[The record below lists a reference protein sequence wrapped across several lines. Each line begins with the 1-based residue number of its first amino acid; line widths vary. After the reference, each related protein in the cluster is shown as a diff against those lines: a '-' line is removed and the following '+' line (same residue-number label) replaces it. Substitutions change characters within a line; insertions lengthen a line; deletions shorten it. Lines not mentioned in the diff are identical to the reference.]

1 LSPAPIPDAAA
12 VEIAPDDRQIA
23 ISLFGNMEALMSK
36 TLVTFLLDRTG
47 SMESVRDDT
56 IGAFNT
62 YLDTL
67 QQDGDLLYFTLIQFD
82 SMSVD
87 KVHVNEPVKE
97 IPRLTRETF
106 VPRASTPLIDA
117 ACKTIKAVEKSVS
130 GSPQTKIVICIQTD
144 GQENASTEHTWE
156 ELNAL
161 IKAKFEQ
168 GWQFNFMGA
177 GIDAYA
183 QASRMGISRDQTLA
197 YSKDVAATRSA
208 FSASAENTRLY
219 ALGALSRP
227 AFSKKQKRAAGDKYD
242 HGANGADEAD
252 EKIQIVADI
261 TL

>member
-1 LSPAPIPDAAA
+1 
-12 VEIAPDDRQIA
+12 
-23 ISLFGNMEALMSK
+23 MEALMSK

>member
-1 LSPAPIPDAAA
+1 
-12 VEIAPDDRQIA
+12 
-23 ISLFGNMEALMSK
+23 MSK

-67 QQDGDLLYFTLIQFD
+67 KQDGDSLYFTLIQFD

-97 IPRLTRETF
+97 IPRLTRETY

-117 ACKTIKAVEKSVS
+117 AYKTIRAVEKSLS

-144 GQENASTEHTWE
+144 GQENASTEHTWD

-161 IKAKFEQ
+161 IKEKFEQ

-177 GIDAYA
+177 GIDAYT
-183 QASRMGISRDQTLA
+183 QASRMGISKDQTLA
-197 YSKDVAATRSA
+197 YSKDVAATRAA

-219 ALGALSRP
+219 ALGAVSRP
-227 AFSKKQKRAAGDKYD
+227 AFSKKQKRAAGDKFD
-242 HGANGADEAD
+242 HAANSADDAG

>member
-1 LSPAPIPDAAA
+1 
-12 VEIAPDDRQIA
+12 
-23 ISLFGNMEALMSK
+23 MSK

-67 QQDGDLLYFTLIQFD
+67 KQDGDSLYFTLIQFD

-97 IPRLTRETF
+97 IPRLTRETY

-117 ACKTIKAVEKSVS
+117 AYKTIKAVEKSVN

-144 GQENASTEHTWE
+144 GQENASIEYGWD

-161 IKAKFEQ
+161 IKEKFEQ

-177 GIDAYA
+177 GIDAYS
-183 QASRMGISRDQTLA
+183 QASRMGISMDQTLSYDSKDAAATRAAFSATAENTVLYALSGMSSTA
-197 YSKDVAATRSA
+197 YSKR
-208 FSASAENTRLY
+208 
-219 ALGALSRP
+219 
-227 AFSKKQKRAAGDKYD
+227 QKREAGDKFD
-242 HGANGADEAD
+242 DAANSADDAD
-252 EKIQIVADI
+252 EKFQIVADI